1 MSSQRSAARLRGTA
15 IAVDSSPGAEQS
27 VRLTIRDAARYLNV
41 SEETIYRWIRDGKI
55 PFTRINDQYRL
66 SSTDLLEWATAR
78 GINVAVDI
86 LQHAHEDAAP
96 PSFVDALR
104 SGGVHR
110 YNGPPDR
117 NSILAALVKQVQL
130 ADETDRTLLMDLLVA
145 REGLGSTG
153 IGEGI
158 AIPHARAPVVLHGAA
173 ASIALW
179 YLEQPVDFGAPDQ
192 IHVDTV
198 FFMMTPTP
206 RVHLQLLSRLA
217 SALHDEQFRAAVK
230 ERASLERILEEA
242 HRLKSTFPRTG

>member
-1 MSSQRSAARLRGTA
+1 M
-15 IAVDSSPGAEQS
+15 
-27 VRLTIRDAARYLNV
+27 RLTTRDAARYLNV

-78 GINVAVDI
+78 GINVSVDI
-86 LQHAHEDAAP
+86 LRHAHEDAAP

-104 SGGVHR
+104 SGRVHW
-110 YNGPPDR
+110 YKGPPDR
-117 NSILAALVKQVQL
+117 NSILAALVRHVEP
-130 ADETDRTLLMDLLVA
+130 ADETDRALLMDLLVA
-145 REGLGSTG
+145 RDGLGSTG

-179 YLEQPVDFGAPDQ
+179 YLEQSVDFGAPDQ
-192 IHVDTV
+192 IPVDTV

-217 SALHDEQFRAAVK
+217 SALHDKQFRAAVK
-230 ERASLERILEEA
+230 ERSSSDRILEEA
-242 HRLKSTFPRTG
+242 RRLESTFPRTG